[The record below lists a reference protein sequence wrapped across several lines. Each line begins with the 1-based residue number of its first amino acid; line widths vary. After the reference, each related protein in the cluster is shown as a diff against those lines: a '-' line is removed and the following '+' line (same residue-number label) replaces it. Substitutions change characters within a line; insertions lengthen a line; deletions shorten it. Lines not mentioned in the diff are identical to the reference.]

1 MKSFPLCCR
10 TMVSMNNKQNKK
22 TPVANPLELLRDTR
36 DGLKK
41 DLLQPMPSEIAR
53 QIFGRVPSLNR
64 RFSGEILPGSALELN
79 RVYSGEAEDDQKL
92 QKMYFLEKRLR
103 QEDQALVERRTAEL
117 RLQIKAIHEEV
128 QKAAKVTVQLSQ
140 EVQVAAFQA
149 PTSTSI
155 YELYFLERIF
165 DFIKSF
171 RKKIENA
178 SAWLG
183 SANRRAAKKN
193 MWGANY
199 KKHGAKYLLS
209 GEHYLQRSAG

>member
-1 MKSFPLCCR
+1 
-10 TMVSMNNKQNKK
+10 MNNKTSGNKK
-22 TPVANPLELLRDTR
+22 VPVANPLELLRDTG

-41 DLLQPMPSEIAR
+41 DLLQPMPAEVMR
-53 QIFGRVPSLNR
+53 QIFGKSPSIIR
-64 RFSGEILPGSALELN
+64 KFSGEILPGQAVEMN
-79 RVYSGEAEDDQKL
+79 EVYSGEATENEKL

-103 QEDQALVERRTAEL
+103 QEDQMLVERRTNEL
-117 RLQIKAIHEEV
+117 RVQIKAIHEEV

-140 EVQVAAFQA
+140 EVQIAAFQA
-149 PTSTSI
+149 PSSTSI

-171 RKKIENA
+171 RKKVENA
-178 SAWLG
+178 SVWLG
-183 SANRRAAKKN
+183 SMNRRAAKKN

>member
-1 MKSFPLCCR
+1 
-10 TMVSMNNKQNKK
+10 MNNRPANNRKSS
-22 TPVANPLELLRDTR
+22 VANPLELLRDTQ
-36 DGLKK
+36 DSLKR
-41 DLLQPMPSEIAR
+41 DLLRPMPEEIMK
-53 QIFGRVPSLNR
+53 QIFGRAPSLNK
-64 RFSGEILPGSALELN
+64 RFSGEIMPGETVEMKG
-79 RVYSGEAEDDQKL
+79 VYSGKASENEKL

-103 QEDQALVERRTAEL
+103 QEDQALVERRSAEL

-128 QKAAKVTVQLSQ
+128 QKAAKVTAQLSQ
-140 EVQVAAFQA
+140 EVQIAAFQA
-149 PTSTSI
+149 PTSESV

-178 SAWLG
+178 NVWLI
-183 SANRRAAKKN
+183 SVNRRAAKKN
-193 MWGANY
+193 RWVANY

>member
-1 MKSFPLCCR
+1 MTNQKTSSHKKPL
-10 TMVSMNNKQNKK
+10 
-22 TPVANPLELLRDTR
+22 ANPLELLRDAGEQAKR
-36 DGLKK
+36 
-41 DLLQPMPSEIAR
+41 DLLEPMPAEIAR
-53 QIFGRVPSLNR
+53 QIFGRAPIVNR
-64 RFSGEILPGSALELN
+64 HFSGEIMPGESVELK
-79 RVYSGEAEDDQKL
+79 RVYNGQASEEEKL
-92 QKMYFLEKRLR
+92 NKMYAVEKHLR
-103 QEDQALVERRTAEL
+103 REDQILVERRTNEL

-128 QKAAKVTVQLSQ
+128 QKVAKATVQLSD
-140 EVQVAAFQA
+140 EVKMAAFQA
-149 PTSTSI
+149 PVSESL

-178 SAWLG
+178 SIWLA
-183 SANRRAAKKN
+183 SVNKRAQKKN

>member
-1 MKSFPLCCR
+1 MA
-10 TMVSMNNKQNKK
+10 SMNNNKQNKK
-22 TPVANPLELLRDTR
+22 APVANPLELLRDTR
-36 DGLKK
+36 DSMKR
-41 DLLQPMPSEIAR
+41 DLLAPMPAEIAR

-64 RFSGEILPGSALELN
+64 RFSGEILPGQALEMN
-79 RVYSGEAEDDQKL
+79 DVYSGKAVENEKA
-92 QKMYFLEKRLR
+92 QKMYFLEKKLR
-103 QEDQALVERRTAEL
+103 EEDHALVERRTAEL

-128 QKAAKVTVQLSQ
+128 QKAAKATAQLSQ

-149 PTSTSI
+149 PSSTSI

-178 SAWLG
+178 GVWLR

-199 KKHGAKYLLS
+199 KRHGAKYLLS